1 MPGGESF
8 CYTVLRRE
16 AWNMSEKKT
25 KPKYSLFSNVAYMVR
40 LALNGHRGVLWLCL
54 IIAFFTV
61 GKTAAEMMVAPAIL
75 AIIEGGE
82 GLTVLLTAV
91 CGFTLLLVFL
101 NGGKAYFEENTFF
114 GRTTVRSDIVVAL
127 DMKRAMTSYP
137 NLLDTRFRESS
148 NQAGVAVNGDSGATE
163 SIWNTLTEL
172 LANTLGFSLYLVLL
186 SGLNIWLAAVTT
198 VMTVLGFLVN
208 LRLSR
213 WGYAHREERAKFVN
227 ALSYS
232 TNLLL
237 ERNYAKD
244 IRIFGITDWV
254 QEVWAKNLKL
264 FRSFAEKN
272 QRHLFWGNLLDAVLA
287 LLRNGLAYFVL
298 VSMVLRQEITVS
310 EFLLYFSA
318 VSGFTAWVT
327 GILDGVFTLHRQCLD
342 ISKVREFLDWK
353 EPFRFESGTEL
364 PEKPYEFRFENVSYR
379 YPGAKEDTI
388 KNLDLTIHS
397 GEKLAIVGLNGAG
410 KTTLIKLLAGFL
422 DPNEGRVLLNGTDIR
437 EFDRRKYYELFSA
450 VFQDFSVLPATIR
463 ENVTQSLDKP
473 DIERLWRALELAGL
487 SSKVKSLPSELETQV
502 TRDVY
507 EDGTELSG
515 GETQR
520 LMLARVIYRNSPVIL
535 LDEPT
540 AALDPI
546 AENEIYLRYN
556 EITEGNSSVFISHRL
571 ASTRFCDRILYLED
585 GGIAE
590 EGTHDE
596 LMSAGGKYAE
606 LFEVQSKYYS
616 EETVENE

>member
-1 MPGGESF
+1 MLFFQPDRYNIVAFWALITYMDDKHLYSNFEYDSALTVNAGVKQPEQVSNSYVERMRAKRASEPSVEELVSGILHGDRMLLSRAITLVES
-8 CYTVLRRE
+8 
-16 AWNMSEKKT
+16 
-25 KPKYSLFSNVAYMVR
+25 SLFAHQQKAQEVIERCLPYSGKSVR
-40 LALNGHRGVLWLCL
+40 LGITGVPGAGKSTIIEAMGKMLTGHGH
-54 IIAFFTV
+54 
-61 GKTAAEMMVAPAIL
+61 KVAVL
-75 AIIEGGE
+75 AIDPSSERSKGSILGDKTRMEELSVDPNAFIRPSPSAGSLGG
-82 GLTVLLTAV
+82 
-91 CGFTLLLVFL
+91 
-101 NGGKAYFEENTFF
+101 
-114 GRTTVRSDIVVAL
+114 VVAL

-254 QEVWAKNLKL
+254 QEVWTKNLKL

-487 SSKVKSLPSELETQV
+487 SSHRRRCAFP
-502 TRDVY
+502 
-507 EDGTELSG
+507 G
-515 GETQR
+515 
-520 LMLARVIYRNSPVIL
+520 M
-535 LDEPT
+535 
-540 AALDPI
+540 
-546 AENEIYLRYN
+546 
-556 EITEGNSSVFISHRL
+556 SV
-571 ASTRFCDRILYLED
+571 
-585 GGIAE
+585 
-590 EGTHDE
+590 
-596 LMSAGGKYAE
+596 
-606 LFEVQSKYYS
+606 
-616 EETVENE
+616 